1 MNIKGTKNK
10 IICEGN
16 FIFDNAEALKVSLL
30 EKLEKL
36 STDKPV
42 TVELAQVIEID
53 SSGLQLLLS
62 FFRTMENRKIQ
73 YKIINISDE
82 MVEILNLSGLNKY
95 FRLEV

>member
-10 IICEGN
+10 IVCAGN
-16 FIFDNAEALKVSLL
+16 FIFDNAEALKIALQ
-30 EKLEKL
+30 EQLEKL

-42 TVELAQVIEID
+42 SIELAQVEEVD

-62 FFRTMENRKIQ
+62 FFKTMENRKMQ
-73 YKIINISDE
+73 YQIVNISDE
-82 MVEILNLSGLNKY
+82 MLEILNLSGLNKY